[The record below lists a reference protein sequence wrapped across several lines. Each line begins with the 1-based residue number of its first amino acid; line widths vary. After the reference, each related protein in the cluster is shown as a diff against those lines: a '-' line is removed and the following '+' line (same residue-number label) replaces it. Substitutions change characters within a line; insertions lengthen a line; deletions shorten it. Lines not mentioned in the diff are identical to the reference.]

1 MTTQE
6 NDSPKRPI
14 KQALLRGITCKC
26 PACGKASIFDGPLS
40 VKQLCEVCGENLSHH
55 QADDLPAY
63 LNIFIVGHVVIGF
76 SMAMMRYK
84 YFDLWTTT
92 FLTAAMCIIVGLALM
107 RPLKGMV
114 VASQW
119 ALGMHG
125 FDKNSSKLS

>member
-1 MTTQE
+1 MTPKTD
-6 NDSPKRPI
+6 DSPKRPL

-26 PACGKASIFDGPLS
+26 PSCGKASIFDGPLS
-40 VKQLCEVCGENLSHH
+40 VKQSCEVCGEDLSHH

-63 LNIFIVGHVVIGF
+63 LNIFIVGHIVIGF
-76 SMAMMRYK
+76 SMVMMRYK

-92 FLTAAMCIIVGLALM
+92 FLTAAMCILAGLALM

-125 FDKNSSKLS
+125 FGENSNELS